1 LITRPPSETEVTV
14 RDQQDERVEILIG
27 RLLQFGVLIAALV
40 VLIGGA
46 MVIAHYGATGANF
59 AQFRGEEP
67 FLRSVGAIF
76 EAAMTGNSRAIV
88 QLGLVLLIAT
98 PVARVALT
106 LGAFLVHR
114 DRLYVAI
121 TALVLALLLYGLFW
135 GQG

>member
-1 LITRPPSETEVTV
+1 LITPLRNETPGAV
-14 RDQQDERVEILIG
+14 RDARDERVEILIG
-27 RLLQFGVLIAALV
+27 RLLQLGVLTAAVV

-46 MVIAHYGATGANF
+46 MVIAHYGRSGVDF

-67 FLRSVGAIF
+67 FLKSVGAIF
-76 EAAMTGNSRAIV
+76 RAAIAGNSRAIV

-106 LGAFLVHR
+106 LGAFLVQR

-121 TALVLALLLYGLFW
+121 TALVLAVLLYGLFW
-135 GQG
+135 GHA